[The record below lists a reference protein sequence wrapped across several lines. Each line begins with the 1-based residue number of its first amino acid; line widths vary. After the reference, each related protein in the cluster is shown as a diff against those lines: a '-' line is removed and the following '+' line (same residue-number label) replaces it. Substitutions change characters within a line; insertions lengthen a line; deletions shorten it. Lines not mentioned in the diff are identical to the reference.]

1 MERRLV
7 ARGVLPVV
15 VALTMATTQAAHADQ
30 AAPTASAP
38 ASPSAS
44 APATTGVPPF
54 SGEARPDGPIPPST
68 ELPPTLSLEDALR
81 IFRRRGLD
89 LLIADAATR
98 NAEGAVKIAGA
109 VPNPVVT
116 GSVGNAFT
124 YTTSAFSKSDCRAN
138 GAECSP
144 WIYNIGV
151 TDSAAIEDT
160 LSGKRDL
167 RLKVAR
173 NALAA
178 AKMTRVDA
186 ERLIA
191 FQMKSAYVQVA
202 SAARALKFAKDVA
215 TSQATTLK
223 KAQDRYKGGAINEG
237 DLQRIEVQKLEANQ
251 AADTAEYTLRSARV
265 ALAFILGVRGE
276 VPEFDVDTKVL
287 DYSVPAAL
295 RDATGVGLLRTAFDH
310 RPDLVGL
317 GYLRQ
322 QAEAQIQLVKR
333 QKFPDVTVGAN
344 YSWGGFGGLSTNGPV
359 GPQVLTFSL
368 SAPIPVFYALQGE
381 QRQAEAQRDTSSL
394 QHAKATAQVV
404 SDVSTGVAAFV
415 AARQLVERMEGPR
428 RDGGGLLQSARG
440 AFEIIAERYEK
451 GGASLTDYLD
461 ALRTYI
467 ATRNEY
473 FGDLATYWTA
483 VFQVE
488 AAIAKDLQ

>member
-1 MERRLV
+1 MV
-7 ARGVLPVV
+7 ARFRRALAVRVAIKFLSLAAL
-15 VALTMATTQAAHADQ
+15 ALTIGWPRDARADEPAA
-30 AAPTASAP
+30 AS
-38 ASPSAS
+38 
-44 APATTGVPPF
+44 V
-54 SGEARPDGPIPPST
+54 IPPPT
-68 ELPPTLSLEDALR
+68 EIPLALSLEDALQ
-81 IFRRRGLD
+81 ILRRRGLD

-98 NAEGAVKIAGA
+98 NAEGLVKVAGA
-109 VPNPVVT
+109 VPNPVAT
-116 GSVGNAFT
+116 ASVGNAFT
-124 YTTSAFSKSDCRAN
+124 YTTSAFSKTDCRAN
-138 GAECSP
+138 GSECSP
-144 WIYNIGV
+144 WIYNIGIS
-151 TDSAAIEDT
+151 DSAAIEDT

-178 AKMTRVDA
+178 AKLSRADA
-186 ERLIA
+186 ERTIS
-191 FQMKSAYVQVA
+191 FQVKAAYVQVA
-202 SAARALKFAKDVA
+202 QAALTLKFAKDVA
-215 TSQATTLK
+215 ATQTTALT
-223 KAQDRYKGGAINEG
+223 KAQNRNKGGAINDG

-251 AADTAEYTLRSARV
+251 AVDTAEYTLQSARV
-265 ALAFILGVRGE
+265 ALAFLLGVRGE
-276 VPEFDVDTKVL
+276 VPQYDVDTKVL

-310 RPDLVGL
+310 RPDLMGI

-322 QAEAQIQLVKR
+322 QAEAQVALVKR
-333 QKFPDVTVGAN
+333 QKFPDITLGAN

-359 GPQVLTFSL
+359 GPQVITFSL
-368 SAPIPVFYALQGE
+368 SAPIPVFYGLEGE
-381 QRQAEAQRDTSSL
+381 QRQAEALHATTSL

-415 AARQLVERMEGPR
+415 AARKLVERMEGPR

-440 AFEIIAERYEK
+440 AFEIVATQYER

-473 FGDLATYWTA
+473 LGDLANYWTA
-483 VFQVE
+483 VYQVE

>member
-1 MERRLV
+1 MNFLSL
-7 ARGVLPVV
+7 AAL
-15 VALTMATTQAAHADQ
+15 ALTFGWPQSARADEP
-30 AAPTASAP
+30 APTWA
-38 ASPSAS
+38 
-44 APATTGVPPF
+44 
-54 SGEARPDGPIPPST
+54 IPPPT
-68 ELPPTLSLEDALR
+68 EIPLALSLEEALQ

-98 NAEGAVKIAGA
+98 NAEGLVKVAGA
-109 VPNPVVT
+109 VPNPVAT
-116 GSVGNAFT
+116 ASVGNAFT
-124 YTTSAFSKSDCRAN
+124 YTTSAFSKTDCRAN
-138 GAECSP
+138 GSECSP
-144 WIYNIGV
+144 WIYNIGI

-178 AKMTRVDA
+178 AKLSRADA
-186 ERLIA
+186 ERTIS
-191 FQMKSAYVQVA
+191 FQVKAAYLQVA
-202 SAARALKFAKDVA
+202 QAALTLKFAKDVA
-215 TSQATTLK
+215 ATQATTLK

-251 AADTAEYTLRSARV
+251 AVDTAEYTLQAARV
-265 ALAFILGVRGE
+265 ALAFLLGVRGE
-276 VPEFDVDTKVL
+276 VPQYDVDTKVL

-310 RPDLVGL
+310 RPDLMGI

-322 QAEAQIQLVKR
+322 QAEAQVALVKR
-333 QKFPDVTVGAN
+333 QKFPDITLGAN

-368 SAPIPVFYALQGE
+368 SAPIPVFYGLEGE
-381 QRQAEAQRDTSSL
+381 QRQAEALHATTSL

-415 AARQLVERMEGPR
+415 AARKLVERMEGPR

-440 AFEIIAERYEK
+440 AFEIVATQYEK

-473 FGDLATYWTA
+473 LGDLANYWTA
-483 VFQVE
+483 VYQVE